1 MGFDYYIPEAFR
13 SFQGFVVKDIR
24 EFRLEHRME
33 IHLKHAEDG
42 KPHCSR
48 CGCRLGTYKTKHPLT
63 LKHLRMMGWQ
73 VEVFLYRHKYWCEE
87 CQKDRSE
94 HLSFVCPTSPHLTME
109 LAWWINRLTEIT
121 SVLAVSKLES
131 IDKDACY
138 AVDKYI
144 LTRLLQG
151 YKIPKIFSIA
161 VDEVYARSRE
171 QLKKGE
177 NRDDLF
183 FTVIIDAQTRKVI
196 WVSQSRRQAALD
208 EFFELIGPGMCKD
221 IEVVSCD
228 QHEEY
233 SRSVKTY
240 CPQAKIVWD
249 KFHLVQHFNE
259 ALDLDRQEE
268 LRRLHAE
275 GDISKHFLVKEHKFK
290 FVTKR
295 ENRSLKAQTHIDEIS
310 KLNEKISKME
320 IIKEHLYKMFECQ
333 TSVQAQVLF
342 DDCIQWATQVNAR
355 CILAWLKSVG
365 KDMRFWNYFL
375 YRVTNGVAEGINR
388 VIKGLKWQAYGYKDM
403 QYFILKILQKCGYLN
418 SRYHFQKLR

>member
-13 SFQGFVVKDIR
+13 SFQGFVVKDIK
-24 EFRLEHRME
+24 EFRETRQLE
-33 IHLKHAEDG
+33 IHLSHAEGG

-48 CGCRLGTYKTKHPLT
+48 CGCRLGTYKTKHPLR
-63 LKHLRMMGWQ
+63 LRHLRMMGWQ
-73 VEVFLYRHKYWCEE
+73 VEIFLNRHKHWCEE

-94 HLSFVCPTSPHLTME
+94 YLSFVCPTSPHLTME

-151 YKIPKIFSIA
+151 YRIPKIFSLA

-171 QLKKGE
+171 QLKEGE

-196 WVSQSRRQAALD
+196 WVTQSRRQEALD
-208 EFFELIGPGMCKD
+208 EFFQLIGKTACKG
-221 IEVVSCD
+221 IQIVACD
-228 QHEEY
+228 QHEAY
-233 SRSVKTY
+233 SQSVMTY

-249 KFHLVQHFNE
+249 KFHLIKNFND
-259 ALDLDRQEE
+259 AMNLDRAEE
-268 LRRLHAE
+268 LRRLHSE
-275 GDISKHFLVKEHKFK
+275 GQITKHFLTGKHKFK
-290 FVTKR
+290 FLTKAI
-295 ENRSLKAQTHIDEIS
+295 NRSPKSQAHIDEIS
-310 KLNEKISKME
+310 KLNTKISKME
-320 IIKEHLYKMFECQ
+320 MVKEHFHKMFDAQ
-333 TSVQAQVLF
+333 TYLEARPFF
-342 DDCIQWATQVNAR
+342 DDCMRWAFQAKAR
-355 CILAWLKSVG
+355 CILDWLKSIRSDV
-365 KDMRFWNYFL
+365 RFWNYFSF
-375 YRVTNGVAEGINR
+375 RVTNGVAEGINR
-388 VIKGLKWQAYGYKDM
+388 VIKGLKWQAFGYRDM

-418 SRYHFQKLR
+418 SRYHFQKIP